1 MPKAK
6 EPLPDYNKPPVN
18 EVVMGVQFDTLEKF
32 TAVHPGLYWQR
43 IKEQYPQSSVHPPIA
58 TVIETFKDHIAAP
71 VKIQPEITATPPP
84 PRCWFLN
91 SSGNRLV
98 QLQAE
103 RFLHNWRKVTGEE
116 VYPRYNNI
124 LPEFEKLWKDFLD
137 FAANENLGEVKP
149 NQWEVTY
156 VNHIYQGEGW
166 TTLEDVHK
174 LFPAWSSE
182 SSQDYLPHPERINLD
197 LTYAFPDDLARLH
210 ISLTPAYTRK
220 DNRML
225 LRLNLTA
232 RGRLESID
240 HKSLIRCLGLGHEWI
255 VRGFADF
262 TSPEAHAIWERK
274 E

>member
-6 EPLPDYNKPPVN
+6 EPFPYYTKPPVN
-18 EVVMGVQFDTLEKF
+18 EVVIGVQFDTLEKF
-32 TAVHPGLYWQR
+32 TAVYPGLYWQR
-43 IKEQYPQSSVHPPIA
+43 IKDRYPQSSVHSPIA
-58 TVIETFKDHIAAP
+58 TLIETFENLPDPH
-71 VKIQPEITATPPP
+71 VQQHLQLSSTPPL
-84 PRCWFLN
+84 PRCWFLD
-91 SSGNRLV
+91 SAGNQLV
-98 QLQAE
+98 QLQPE

-137 FAANENLGEVKP
+137 FAASENLGEVKP

-166 TTLEDVHK
+166 NTLEDANK

-182 SSQDYLPHPERINLD
+182 SSQDYLPQPERINLD

-232 RGRLESID
+232 RGRLESTD
-240 HKSLIRCLGLGHEWI
+240 HQSLLRCLGLGHEWI
-255 VRGFADF
+255 VRGFTDF
-262 TSPEAHAIWERK
+262 TSPEAHALWELK